1 MYNFL
6 FARQLCISIWVRNSL
21 IPYLF

>member
-6 FARQLCISIWVRNSL
+6 FARQLCISIWVSNSM